1 MLLFYTIPLEKE
13 EDKTKM
19 ELIYNKYHKLMLGR
33 AWQMLREQMAA
44 IGMPDIQYHFHILN
58 PDELKNHAL
67 NVAFYMYEN
76 NSPVKSGDM
85 IDGLEDGHMS
95 QAVQW
100 TCQYEESIAEPRR
113 SVLDIAPG
121 AYAAGR

>member
-1 MLLFYTIPLEKE
+1 
-13 EDKTKM
+13 
-19 ELIYNKYHKLMLGR
+19 
-33 AWQMLREQMAA
+33 MAA
-44 IGMPDIQYHFHILN
+44 IGMPDIQYHFHSLN

-76 NSPVKSGDM
+76 NSPVKSSDM